1 MKTYKKYL
9 TAFTVVACVL
19 YSSCKNE
26 YFDRPPKSQITVD
39 NFYQNAEQVNA
50 STLLLYSAP
59 WFGYSGKGGWSI
71 TELSGGNGR
80 TYSADIINFQ
90 DFSVTGTNFEI
101 SAVWNSLY
109 IEVAQANAIINNLP
123 AKVPAS
129 VDRAVVNNALGEA
142 RLWRA
147 LAYFHLVRVFGAV
160 PIIEN
165 TFDYVADYQVPR
177 HQVADV
183 YKFIVN
189 DLKFAE
195 ANCYAKQ
202 RSGVSPS
209 NAKVSS
215 GSASALLAKVYL
227 YMQDYAN
234 ALAEANKVINSG
246 EFKLYGI
253 DVPGKSFA
261 DLFLTVNNNNEESV
275 IALQWA
281 GNGGYGRGNPFQA
294 AVAYNSQITGT
305 GDGYGQMAPTFDL
318 QDKFDPNDLR
328 RKATYMLPGDKYPE
342 INQAAGGYTLPAD
355 ANSQGTHAQ
364 VKKYVVGTPA
374 DNGGTGGAQSSA
386 NNTYQMRYAELF
398 LIKAEA
404 IMAGAKTSADP
415 EALAAINTIRRR
427 AGLGNLAIIDR
438 TGFVTNP
445 NYVAGSNLKGQ
456 HWPTNYQDDLLDER
470 RREFAF
476 ENDYFFDLMRLD
488 GYNKTSHPI
497 ALQII
502 KQQDKGA
509 SDSQNPPNRY
519 GNGYLTNITDASFV
533 FPIPATETAADPKLN
548 EAPVPYVFK

>member
-1 MKTYKKYL
+1 MKTNKKWAVLLSVL
-9 TAFTVVACVL
+9 TLVATG
-19 YSSCKNE
+19 CKKE
-26 YFDRPPKSQITVD
+26 YFNRPPLSQITQD
-39 NFYQNAEQVNA
+39 NYYQTAAQVNA
-50 STLLLYSAP
+50 GTAVLYSAP

-80 TYSADIINFQ
+80 TYSSDIINFQ
-90 DFSVTGTNFEI
+90 DFSVTNTNFEI
-101 SAVWNSLY
+101 AAVWNSLY
-109 IEVAQANAIINNLP
+109 IEVAQANGLINTLP
-123 AKVPAS
+123 VKVPAT
-129 VDRAVVNNALGEA
+129 VDKAVVDNALGEA

-147 LAYFHLVRVFGAV
+147 MAYFHLVRIFGPV

-165 TFDYVADYQVPR
+165 SFDYISNYQVNRNP
-177 HQVADV
+177 VTDI

-195 ANCYAKQ
+195 ANCTKLV
-202 RSGVSPS
+202 RSGSSPA
-209 NAKVSS
+209 NARVSS

-227 YMQDYAN
+227 YMQDYPN
-234 ALAEANKVINSG
+234 ARAQAEKVISSG

-253 DVPGKSFA
+253 DVAGKTFA
-261 DLFLTVNNNNEESV
+261 DLFLTANNNNEESV

-294 AVAYNSQITGT
+294 AAAYNSQITGT
-305 GDGYGQMAPTFDL
+305 GDGYGQVAPTFDL

-374 DNGGTGGAQSSA
+374 DNGGVGGAQSSA
-386 NNTYQMRYAELF
+386 NNTYLMRYADMH
-398 LIKAEA
+398 LILAEA
-404 IMAGAKTSADP
+404 VMAGARTSTDP
-415 EALAAINTIRRR
+415 VALNAINTIRKR
-427 AGLGNLAIIDR
+427 AGLGNLSVISRA
-438 TGFVTNP
+438 GFVTNP
-445 NYVAGSNLKGQ
+445 NYVAGSNVKGQ
-456 HWPTNYQDDLLDER
+456 HWPTIYQDDLLDER

-476 ENDYFFDLMRLD
+476 EDDYFFDLMRLD
-488 GYNKTSHPI
+488 GYNKTTHPI

-502 KQQDKGA
+502 KQQDKGT
-509 SDSQNPPNRY
+509 SDNSNPPNRY

-533 FPIPATETAADPKLN
+533 FPIPATETAADPKLL
-548 EAPVPYVFK
+548 EAPVAYTFK

>member
-1 MKTYKKYL
+1 MKTNKKWAVLLSVL
-9 TAFTVVACVL
+9 TLVATG
-19 YSSCKNE
+19 CKKE
-26 YFDRPPKSQITVD
+26 YFNRPPLSQITQD
-39 NFYQNAEQVNA
+39 NYYQTAAQVNA
-50 STLLLYSAP
+50 GTAVLYSAP

-80 TYSADIINFQ
+80 TYSSDIINFQ
-90 DFSVTGTNFEI
+90 DFSVTNTNFEI

-109 IEVAQANAIINNLP
+109 IEVAQANGLINTLP
-123 AKVPAS
+123 VKVPAT
-129 VDRAVVNNALGEA
+129 VDKAVVDNALGEA

-147 LAYFHLVRVFGAV
+147 MAYFHLVRIFGPV

-165 TFDYVADYQVPR
+165 SFDYISNYQVNRNP
-177 HQVADV
+177 VTDI

-195 ANCYAKQ
+195 ANCTKLV
-202 RSGVSPS
+202 RSGSSPA
-209 NAKVSS
+209 NARVSS

-227 YMQDYAN
+227 YMQDYPN
-234 ALAEANKVINSG
+234 ARAQAEKVINSG

-253 DVPGKSFA
+253 DVAGKTFA
-261 DLFLTVNNNNEESV
+261 DLFLTANNNNEESV

-294 AVAYNSQITGT
+294 AAAYNGQITGT
-305 GDGYGQMAPTFDL
+305 GDGYGQVAPTFDL

-374 DNGGTGGAQSSA
+374 DNGGVGGAQSSA
-386 NNTYQMRYAELF
+386 NNTYLMRYADMY
-398 LIKAEA
+398 LILAEA
-404 IMAGAKTSADP
+404 VMAGARTSADP
-415 EALAAINTIRRR
+415 VALNAINAIRKR
-427 AGLGNLAIIDR
+427 AGLGNLSVISRA
-438 TGFVTNP
+438 GFVTNP
-445 NYVAGSNLKGQ
+445 NYVAGSNVKGQ
-456 HWPTNYQDDLLDER
+456 HWPTIYQDDLLDER

-476 ENDYFFDLMRLD
+476 EDDYFFDLMRLD
-488 GYNKTSHPI
+488 GYNKTTHPI

-502 KQQDKGA
+502 KQQDKGT
-509 SDSQNPPNRY
+509 SDNSNPPNRY

-533 FPIPATETAADPKLN
+533 FPIPATETAADPKLL
-548 EAPVPYVFK
+548 EAPVPYTFK